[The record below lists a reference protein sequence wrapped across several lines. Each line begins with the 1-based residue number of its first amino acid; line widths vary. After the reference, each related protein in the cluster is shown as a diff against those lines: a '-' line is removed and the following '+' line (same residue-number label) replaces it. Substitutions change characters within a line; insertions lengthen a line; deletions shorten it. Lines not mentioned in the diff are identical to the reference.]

1 MVSGA
6 TRILSAA
13 SPVTGEAF
21 EVQSVNRTFQ
31 IDLSGLGSAATVG
44 IDVSVSGESFDELY
58 SVEMADNAATGSVTV
73 CLASAEPFNYVRA
86 RVVSLTGGGTVTVFA
101 GDLHERKAN
110 AQSRDRRGWWRR
122 RCLGG

>member
-1 MVSGA
+1 MSKLVSGA

-13 SPVTGEAF
+13 SPTTGEAF

-31 IDLSGLGSAATVG
+31 LDLVGLNAAAVVG

-58 SVEMADNAATGSVTV
+58 NVEMNDNAHTGHVTV

-86 RVVSLTGGGTVTVFA
+86 RVVSLSGGTVTVFA
-101 GDLHERKAN
+101 GD
-110 AQSRDRRGWWRR
+110 
-122 RCLGG
+122 

>member
-1 MVSGA
+1 MGKLVSGA

-13 SPVTGEAF
+13 APAVGEAF

-31 IDLSGLGSAATVG
+31 IDLVGLGAATVIG

-86 RVVSLTGGGTVTVFA
+86 RVVSLSGGTVTVFA
-101 GDLHERKAN
+101 GD
-110 AQSRDRRGWWRR
+110 
-122 RCLGG
+122 